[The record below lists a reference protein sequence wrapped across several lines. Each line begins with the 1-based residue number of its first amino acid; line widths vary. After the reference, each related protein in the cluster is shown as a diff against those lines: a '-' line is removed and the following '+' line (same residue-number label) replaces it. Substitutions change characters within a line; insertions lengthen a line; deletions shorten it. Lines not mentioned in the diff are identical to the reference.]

1 MEKGFCYVVGWF
13 QFCPNVCKR
22 TLSQTGRSNWAAP
35 ALPPMSAELQR
46 SAPFP
51 MISGIPPVFQ
61 ALEFLQQKKMGRF
74 KPLQAGEKLS
84 QRQVPIPGE
93 EDHLRSCTSKLH
105 GIPQQ
110 AMDAQSR
117 RSHRR
122 TCQPTVAATS
132 RVATILSAK
141 VTIHASLLRGM
152 GARGNI

>member
-1 MEKGFCYVVGWF
+1 MFVSERYLKPVDPIGQHRPCRRYLL
-13 QFCPNVCKR
+13 N
-22 TLSQTGRSNWAAP
+22 S
-35 ALPPMSAELQR
+35 SASTFSFSYDFR
-46 SAPFP
+46 YSA
-51 MISGIPPVFQ
+51 GFQ
-61 ALEFLQQKKMGRF
+61 ALKFLQQKKMGRF

-93 EDHLRSCTSKLH
+93 EGHLRSCTSKLH